1 MTSDA
6 LDALDA
12 LDAELDGAVAVAPPR
27 DAREESIAAE
37 LALFAPVT
45 VAELT
50 TRGEPVEPLFRRRT
64 AQESE
69 PGELLLPAGEVCL
82 VAGAGNVGKTTF
94 LAALVVSVATGRPVL
109 GQLHPERAGRVL
121 VVVVEEQRALLL
133 AKLDDAAARLDIPH
147 DEARRLIAERVTVRC
162 GGGRLSLLEE
172 VTATE
177 NVGAGLT
184 VRRTVGEAT
193 PFAEAMRRH
202 LDAPAQGA
210 PPWRLVVL
218 DPLSRLYTGNEN
230 DNGAAARFVNA
241 CEAFRDTR
249 DRPAVLIAHH
259 VAKGTGG
266 ARGASAFVDN
276 SRAALRLSPTDPD
289 RLDEAPDNLVADY
302 RTRHRGVLVEVVKSN
317 YGRTLYGGA
326 PPLRLRIAEEHGR
339 VAMRPETAVEL
350 DLRTRAENAI
360 AAATSSTR
368 AGAGASPKGTSAP
381 LADGAVAGLLA
392 SAKAKAPNGRAR

>member
-1 MTSDA
+1 MTG
-6 LDALDA
+6 DALDA
-12 LDAELDGAVAVAPPR
+12 LDAELDGAVTVAPPR
-27 DAREESIAAE
+27 DAREEHVAAE
-37 LALFAPVT
+37 FALFAPVT
-45 VAELT
+45 VAELS
-50 TRGEPVEPLFRRRT
+50 TRGEPVAPLFRRRT
-64 AQESE
+64 AQEAE

-94 LAALVVSVATGRPVL
+94 LAALIVSVATGRPVL
-109 GQLHPERAGRVL
+109 GQLHPEHAGRVL
-121 VVVVEEQRALLL
+121 VVVVEEQRNLLL

-177 NVGAGLT
+177 TVGAGLT
-184 VRRTVGEAT
+184 VRRVVGEAT

-202 LDAPAQGA
+202 LDAPASPGVL
-210 PPWRLVVL
+210 PWRLVVL

-241 CEAFRDTR
+241 CEALRDTR
-249 DRPAVLIAHH
+249 CRPAVLVANH

-276 SRAALRLSPTDPD
+276 SRAALRLTATDPD
-289 RLDEAPDNLVADY
+289 RLDEAPDNLIADY
-302 RTRHRGVLVEVVKSN
+302 RTRHRGVLVEVAKSN
-317 YGRTLYGGA
+317 YGRTLYNGA
-326 PPLRLRIAEEHGR
+326 PPVRLRIAEEHGR

-368 AGAGASPKGTSAP
+368 SGAGASAKGNSAP

-392 SAKAKAPNGRAR
+392 SAQAKAPKGRAQ

>member
-1 MTSDA
+1 MTGDA
-6 LDALDA
+6 LDE
-12 LDAELDGAVAVAPPR
+12 LDAELEGAVAVPPPR

-37 LALFAPVT
+37 LELFAPVT
-45 VAELT
+45 VGELT
-50 TRGEPVEPLFRRRT
+50 KRGEPVEPLFRRRT
-64 AQESE
+64 AQESA

-82 VAGAGNVGKTTF
+82 IAGAGNVGKTTF
-94 LAALVVSVATGRPVL
+94 LAALVASVATGRPVL

-121 VVVVEEQRALLL
+121 VVVVEEKRALLL

-147 DEARRLIAERVTVRC
+147 EEARRLIAERVTVRC

-177 NVGAGLT
+177 TVGAGLT
-184 VRRTVGEAT
+184 VRRVVGEPT
-193 PFAEAMRRH
+193 PFAEAMRRL
-202 LDAPAQGA
+202 LDAPAPADA

-241 CEAFRDTR
+241 CETLRDTR
-249 DRPAVLIAHH
+249 HRPAVLIAHH

-289 RLDEAPDNLVADY
+289 RLEEAPDNLVADY
-302 RTRHRGVLVEVVKSN
+302 RTRHRGVLVEVAKSN
-317 YGRTLYGGA
+317 YGRTLYNGA

-339 VAMRPETAVEL
+339 VAMRAETDAEL
-350 DLRTRAENAI
+350 DTRTRAENAI
-360 AAATSSTR
+360 AAATSSSAR
-368 AGAGASPKGTSAP
+368 GAEKGASKP